1 MKLFNCMKKSI
12 LTIATI
18 ALSSFAIPAMAWQGD
33 IVVKT
38 PKTSIVM
45 HANEGGQLLM
55 DYYGPRLNDSEVK
68 QLSASGSA
76 FNTLAYPAFGENDM
90 LALPAM
96 QVLHADGNWTL
107 YPTVDNVSTSA
118 EGNATVTTITM
129 TDKKYPV
136 TLKIFYKAYNNLDM
150 IETWTEIQHSE
161 KKAITLKRYDSGHL
175 VMRQGNVWFTHMHG
189 DWSAETWP
197 VEEPLTVGEQII
209 RNSDGARNAHCDA
222 PEVMFSLDGK
232 PQENTGRV
240 IGAALCWSG
249 NYELRVNTTGNKL
262 HHFYAGI
269 DPQTTEY
276 ILEPRE
282 VFITPKLAITMSDE
296 GMGGVSRNFH
306 RWARHEGWLHQGDK
320 TRKILLNS
328 WEGVYF
334 DIKEDG
340 MFQMMEDIK
349 DMGGELFVMDDGWF
363 GDKYQ
368 RNDDTTTLGDWM
380 VDKKKLP
387 NGIAT
392 LVQKAKSLG
401 IDFGIWIEPESSNTK
416 SEFFEKHPDW
426 VLQEK
431 GRNLKLGRG
440 GTQMLLDMCNP
451 KVQDFVFG
459 IVDNLMTENPDI
471 AYIKWDAN
479 CSLQNFGSA
488 YLPANKQSHLYI
500 EYHRGLIKTLQRIR
514 AKYPD
519 LVIQDCSSGGGRVN
533 YGLLPYFE
541 EFWTSDNNDPYQRV
555 FIQWGTSYF
564 FPSNAMAQHI
574 GHSPYWNTGR
584 TTPIKFRTDV
594 AMSGRLGI
602 ELQPSKMSGEE
613 REQCRRAINDYKG
626 IRDIVQLGN
635 LYRLVSPY
643 DNKGLA
649 SLMFTNDQKSE
660 AVLFGYRL
668 QFLYNQPVPRVRL
681 AGLNPDAN
689 YRISELNV
697 RVGQQPTA
705 LDGKTMSGRLLM
717 ENGIELPLDKDYY
730 SCIYRLVAE

>member
-1 MKLFNCMKKSI
+1 MKLFNCMKKRI

-18 ALSSFAIPAMAWQGD
+18 ALTSFAIPAMAWQGD

-282 VFITPKLAITMSDE
+282 VFTTPKLAITMSDE

-471 AYIKWDAN
+471 AYIK
-479 CSLQNFGSA
+479 
-488 YLPANKQSHLYI
+488 
-500 EYHRGLIKTLQRIR
+500 
-514 AKYPD
+514 
-519 LVIQDCSSGGGRVN
+519 
-533 YGLLPYFE
+533 
-541 EFWTSDNNDPYQRV
+541 
-555 FIQWGTSYF
+555 
-564 FPSNAMAQHI
+564 
-574 GHSPYWNTGR
+574 
-584 TTPIKFRTDV
+584 
-594 AMSGRLGI
+594 
-602 ELQPSKMSGEE
+602 
-613 REQCRRAINDYKG
+613 
-626 IRDIVQLGN
+626 
-635 LYRLVSPY
+635 
-643 DNKGLA
+643 
-649 SLMFTNDQKSE
+649 
-660 AVLFGYRL
+660 
-668 QFLYNQPVPRVRL
+668 
-681 AGLNPDAN
+681 
-689 YRISELNV
+689 
-697 RVGQQPTA
+697 
-705 LDGKTMSGRLLM
+705 
-717 ENGIELPLDKDYY
+717 
-730 SCIYRLVAE
+730 